1 VCVLEWPRARA
12 IPGDTVA
19 RTRAIR
25 DRLTGHQRDTT
36 ASADWLMS
44 SPSSFSRLNL
54 RDSKTDGTE
63 APIFHGRYQ
72 LVPGEKRANH
82 GEALFRTIRISH

>member
-44 SPSSFSRLNL
+44 LSIILFS
-54 RDSKTDGTE
+54 TE
-63 APIFHGRYQ
+63 P
-72 LVPGEKRANH
+72 P
-82 GEALFRTIRISH
+82 